1 MGYRVTFAGKNARGN
16 APPLPGFPPGWFF
29 GNYIYIYVWFVVG
42 LSWRCGDWLEVDDL
56 DRYLLLIG

>member
-1 MGYRVTFAGKNARGN
+1 MRGATRRHYRGSLLV
-16 APPLPGFPPGWFF
+16 GFLGI
-29 GNYIYIYVWFVVG
+29 IYIYVWFVVG